1 MDNVKKLI
9 HEEIRLWSKHYLEVR
24 NKHLNGLP
32 ACPFARKSWAQNKV
46 DIQIRNTDQ
55 GYTRDLHKHV
65 KKLDFDKKELLIF
78 CDTNFKQYSLNKFQ
92 SIIDNFNGR
101 YNKKDVYFMGFHPY
115 NPPNKEEQE
124 FLLDPTG
131 DVSDLPD
138 SKIQFSMMLIQ
149 KFSQLYEASDRLHRM
164 GYYNE
169 WPTDYYH
176 EVVSSRQQQYK
187 KLFKGENY
195 AGNEKKCWEVKHDA
209 WRWNDTCYETWW
221 RYGQEKKR

>member
-1 MDNVKKLI
+1 MVHVKKLI

-78 CDTNFKQYSLNKFQ
+78 CDVNYKQYSLNKFQ
-92 SIIDNFNGR
+92 GIVDNFNGR
-101 YNKKDVYFMGFHPY
+101 YNKKDIYFMGFHPY

-131 DVSDLPD
+131 DTSDLPD

-164 GYYNE
+164 GYYDE

-195 AGNEKKCWEVKHDA
+195 AGNEKK
-209 WRWNDTCYETWW
+209 R
-221 RYGQEKKR
+221 

>member
-1 MDNVKKLI
+1 MKDTKKLI

-78 CDTNFKQYSLNKFQ
+78 CDVNYKQYSLNKFQ
-92 SIIDNFNGR
+92 GIVDNFNGR
-101 YNKKDVYFMGFHPY
+101 YNKKDIYFMGFHPY

-131 DVSDLPD
+131 DTSDLPE

-176 EVVSSRQQQYK
+176 EVVSSRQQQFK
-187 KLFKGENY
+187 KLFKGEKY
-195 AGNEKKCWEVKHDA
+195 AGQKEK
-209 WRWNDTCYETWW
+209 R
-221 RYGQEKKR
+221 

>member
-1 MDNVKKLI
+1 MPNVKKLI

-131 DVSDLPD
+131 DASDLPE
-138 SKIQFSMMLIQ
+138 SKIEFSMMLIQ

-164 GYYNE
+164 GYYDE

-176 EVVSSRQQQYK
+176 EVVSSRQQQFK
-187 KLFKGENY
+187 KLFKGDKY
-195 AGNEKKCWEVKHDA
+195 GN
-209 WRWNDTCYETWW
+209 
-221 RYGQEKKR
+221 G

>member
-1 MDNVKKLI
+1 MEHIKKLI
-9 HEEIRLWSKHYLEVR
+9 HQEIRLWSKHYLEVR

-65 KKLDFDKKELLIF
+65 KKIDFDKKELLIF

-131 DVSDLPD
+131 DASDLPE
-138 SKIQFSMMLIQ
+138 SKIEFSMMLIQ

-176 EVVSSRQQQYK
+176 EVVSSRQQQFK
-187 KLFKGENY
+187 KLFKGDKY
-195 AGNEKKCWEVKHDA
+195 GN
-209 WRWNDTCYETWW
+209 
-221 RYGQEKKR
+221 G

>member
-1 MDNVKKLI
+1 MRNVKKLI

-55 GYTRDLHKHV
+55 GYTRNLHKHV
-65 KKLDFDKKELLIF
+65 KKIDFDKKELLIF
-78 CDTNFKQYSLNKFQ
+78 CDVNYKQYSLNKFQ

-101 YNKKDVYFMGFHPY
+101 YNKKDIYFMGFHPY

-131 DVSDLPD
+131 NMSDLPE
-138 SKIQFSMMLIQ
+138 SKIEFSMMLIQ

-164 GYYNE
+164 GYYDE

-176 EVVSSRQQQYK
+176 EVVSSRQQQFK
-187 KLFKGENY
+187 KLFKGEKY
-195 AGNEKKCWEVKHDA
+195 AGQKEK
-209 WRWNDTCYETWW
+209 R
-221 RYGQEKKR
+221 

>member
-1 MDNVKKLI
+1 MPNVKKLI

-78 CDTNFKQYSLNKFQ
+78 CDVNFKQYSLNKFQ
-92 SIIDNFNGR
+92 DIIDNFNGR
-101 YNKKDVYFMGFHPY
+101 YNKKDIYFMGFHPY

-131 DVSDLPD
+131 DTSDLPE
-138 SKIQFSMMLIQ
+138 SKIEFSMMLIQ

-176 EVVSSRQQQYK
+176 EVVSSRQQQFK
-187 KLFKGENY
+187 KLFKGDKY
-195 AGNEKKCWEVKHDA
+195 GN
-209 WRWNDTCYETWW
+209 
-221 RYGQEKKR
+221 G

>member
-1 MDNVKKLI
+1 MRNVKKLI

-78 CDTNFKQYSLNKFQ
+78 CDVNYKQYSLNKFQ
-92 SIIDNFNGR
+92 GIVDNFNGR
-101 YNKKDVYFMGFHPY
+101 YNKKDIYFMGFHPY

-131 DVSDLPD
+131 DVSDLPE
-138 SKIQFSMMLIQ
+138 SKIEFSMMLIQ

-195 AGNEKKCWEVKHDA
+195 AGNEKK
-209 WRWNDTCYETWW
+209 R
-221 RYGQEKKR
+221 

>member
-1 MDNVKKLI
+1 MRNVKKLI

-55 GYTRDLHKHV
+55 GYTRDLHRHV

-78 CDTNFKQYSLNKFQ
+78 CDVNYKQYSLNKFQ
-92 SIIDNFNGR
+92 GIVDNFNGR
-101 YNKKDVYFMGFHPY
+101 YNKKDIYFMGFHPY

-131 DVSDLPD
+131 DTSDLPE
-138 SKIQFSMMLIQ
+138 SKIQFSKMLIQ

-176 EVVSSRQQQYK
+176 EVVSSRQQQFE
-187 KLFKGENY
+187 KLFKGEKY
-195 AGNEKKCWEVKHDA
+195 AGQKEK
-209 WRWNDTCYETWW
+209 R
-221 RYGQEKKR
+221 

>member
-1 MDNVKKLI
+1 MNLYVRNAKKLI

-65 KKLDFDKKELLIF
+65 KKIDFDKKELLIF
-78 CDTNFKQYSLNKFQ
+78 CDVNYKQYSLNKFQ

-101 YNKKDVYFMGFHPY
+101 YNKKDIYFMGFHPY

-131 DVSDLPD
+131 NMSDLPE
-138 SKIQFSMMLIQ
+138 SKIEFSMMLIQ

-187 KLFKGENY
+187 KLFKGEKY
-195 AGNEKKCWEVKHDA
+195 AGQKEK
-209 WRWNDTCYETWW
+209 R
-221 RYGQEKKR
+221 

>member
-1 MDNVKKLI
+1 MPNVKKLI

-78 CDTNFKQYSLNKFQ
+78 CDVNFKQYSLNKFQ
-92 SIIDNFNGR
+92 SIVDNFNGR
-101 YNKKDVYFMGFHPY
+101 YNKKDIYFMGFHPY

-131 DVSDLPD
+131 DTSDLPE
-138 SKIQFSMMLIQ
+138 SKIEFSMMLIQ

-176 EVVSSRQQQYK
+176 EVVSSRQQQFK

-195 AGNEKKCWEVKHDA
+195 AGNEKK
-209 WRWNDTCYETWW
+209 R
-221 RYGQEKKR
+221 

>member
-1 MDNVKKLI
+1 MKDTKKLI

-78 CDTNFKQYSLNKFQ
+78 CDVNYKQYSLNKFQ
-92 SIIDNFNGR
+92 SIVDNFNGR
-101 YNKKDVYFMGFHPY
+101 YNKSDVYFMGFHPY

-131 DVSDLPD
+131 DASDLPE

-195 AGNEKKCWEVKHDA
+195 AGNEKK
-209 WRWNDTCYETWW
+209 R
-221 RYGQEKKR
+221 

>member
-1 MDNVKKLI
+1 MRNVKKLI

-101 YNKKDVYFMGFHPY
+101 YNKKDIYFMGFHPY

-131 DVSDLPD
+131 DASDLPE
-138 SKIQFSMMLIQ
+138 SKIEFSMMLIQ

-164 GYYNE
+164 GYYDE

-195 AGNEKKCWEVKHDA
+195 AGNEKE
-209 WRWNDTCYETWW
+209 R
-221 RYGQEKKR
+221 

>member
-1 MDNVKKLI
+1 MAHVKKLI

-55 GYTRDLHKHV
+55 GYTRDLHRHV

-78 CDTNFKQYSLNKFQ
+78 CDVNYKQYSLNKFQ
-92 SIIDNFNGR
+92 SIVDNFNGR
-101 YNKKDVYFMGFHPY
+101 YNKSDVYFMGFHPY

-131 DVSDLPD
+131 DASDLPE

-164 GYYNE
+164 GYYDK

-195 AGNEKKCWEVKHDA
+195 AGNEKK
-209 WRWNDTCYETWW
+209 R
-221 RYGQEKKR
+221 

>member
-1 MDNVKKLI
+1 MRNVKKLI

-65 KKLDFDKKELLIF
+65 KKIDFDKKELLIF

-101 YNKKDVYFMGFHPY
+101 YNKKDIYFMGFHPY

-131 DVSDLPD
+131 DTSDLPE
-138 SKIQFSMMLIQ
+138 SKIEFSMMLIQ

-164 GYYNE
+164 GYYDK

-176 EVVSSRQQQYK
+176 EVVSSRQQQFK
-187 KLFKGENY
+187 KLFKGDKY
-195 AGNEKKCWEVKHDA
+195 GN
-209 WRWNDTCYETWW
+209 
-221 RYGQEKKR
+221 G

>member
-1 MDNVKKLI
+1 MRNVKKLI

-78 CDTNFKQYSLNKFQ
+78 CDVNYKQYSLNKFQ
-92 SIIDNFNGR
+92 SIVDNFNGR

-131 DVSDLPD
+131 IMSDLPE
-138 SKIQFSMMLIQ
+138 SKIEFSMMLIQ

-176 EVVSSRQQQYK
+176 EVVSSRQQQFE
-187 KLFKGENY
+187 KLFKGEKY
-195 AGNEKKCWEVKHDA
+195 AGQKEK
-209 WRWNDTCYETWW
+209 R
-221 RYGQEKKR
+221 

>member
-1 MDNVKKLI
+1 MAHVKKLI

-55 GYTRDLHKHV
+55 GYTRNLHKHV

-78 CDTNFKQYSLNKFQ
+78 CDVNYKQYSLNKFQ
-92 SIIDNFNGR
+92 GIVDNFNGR
-101 YNKKDVYFMGFHPY
+101 YNKKDMYFMGFHPY

-195 AGNEKKCWEVKHDA
+195 AGNEKK
-209 WRWNDTCYETWW
+209 R
-221 RYGQEKKR
+221 

>member
-1 MDNVKKLI
+1 MKDTKKLI

-55 GYTRDLHKHV
+55 GYTRDLHRHV

-78 CDTNFKQYSLNKFQ
+78 CDINYKQYSLNKFQ
-92 SIIDNFNGR
+92 GIVDNFNGR
-101 YNKKDVYFMGFHPY
+101 YNKKDIYFMGFHPY

-131 DVSDLPD
+131 DTSDLPE

-195 AGNEKKCWEVKHDA
+195 AGNEKE
-209 WRWNDTCYETWW
+209 R
-221 RYGQEKKR
+221 

>member
-1 MDNVKKLI
+1 MVHVKKLI

-78 CDTNFKQYSLNKFQ
+78 CDVNYKQYSLNKFQ

-131 DVSDLPD
+131 NMSDLPE
-138 SKIQFSMMLIQ
+138 SKIEFSMMLIQ

-164 GYYNE
+164 GYYDE

-176 EVVSSRQQQYK
+176 EVVSSRQQQFK
-187 KLFKGENY
+187 KLFKGDKH
-195 AGNEKKCWEVKHDA
+195 GN
-209 WRWNDTCYETWW
+209 
-221 RYGQEKKR
+221 G

>member
-55 GYTRDLHKHV
+55 GYTRDLHRHV

-78 CDTNFKQYSLNKFQ
+78 CDINYKQYSLNKFQ
-92 SIIDNFNGR
+92 GIVDNFNGR
-101 YNKKDVYFMGFHPY
+101 YNKKDIYFMGFHPY

-131 DVSDLPD
+131 NASDLPE

-195 AGNEKKCWEVKHDA
+195 AGNEKK
-209 WRWNDTCYETWW
+209 R
-221 RYGQEKKR
+221 

>member
-1 MDNVKKLI
+1 MRNVKKLI

-78 CDTNFKQYSLNKFQ
+78 CDVNYKQYSLNKFQ

-131 DVSDLPD
+131 DMSDLPE
-138 SKIQFSMMLIQ
+138 SKIEFSMMLIQ

-164 GYYNE
+164 GYYDE

-187 KLFKGENY
+187 KLFKGEKY
-195 AGNEKKCWEVKHDA
+195 AGQKEK
-209 WRWNDTCYETWW
+209 R
-221 RYGQEKKR
+221 

>member
-1 MDNVKKLI
+1 MRNVKKLI

-78 CDTNFKQYSLNKFQ
+78 CDVNFKQYSLNKFQ
-92 SIIDNFNGR
+92 GIVDNFNGR
-101 YNKKDVYFMGFHPY
+101 YNKKDIYFMGFHPY

-131 DVSDLPD
+131 DMSDLPE

-164 GYYNE
+164 GYYDE

-195 AGNEKKCWEVKHDA
+195 AGNEKE
-209 WRWNDTCYETWW
+209 R
-221 RYGQEKKR
+221 

>member
-1 MDNVKKLI
+1 MRNVKKLI

-55 GYTRDLHKHV
+55 GYTRDLHRHV

-78 CDTNFKQYSLNKFQ
+78 CDVNYKQYSLNKFQ
-92 SIIDNFNGR
+92 GIVDNFNGR
-101 YNKKDVYFMGFHPY
+101 YNKKDIYFMGFHPY

-131 DVSDLPD
+131 DASDLPG

-164 GYYNE
+164 GYYDE

-176 EVVSSRQQQYK
+176 EVVSSRQQQFE
-187 KLFKGENY
+187 KLFKG
-195 AGNEKKCWEVKHDA
+195 G
-209 WRWNDTCYETWW
+209 
-221 RYGQEKKR
+221 

>member
-1 MDNVKKLI
+1 MRNVKKLI

-78 CDTNFKQYSLNKFQ
+78 CDVNYKQYSLNKFQ

-101 YNKKDVYFMGFHPY
+101 YNKKDIYFMGFHPY

-131 DVSDLPD
+131 DTSDLPD

-164 GYYNE
+164 GYYDE

-187 KLFKGENY
+187 KLFKGEKY
-195 AGNEKKCWEVKHDA
+195 AGQKEK
-209 WRWNDTCYETWW
+209 R
-221 RYGQEKKR
+221 

>member
-1 MDNVKKLI
+1 MRNVKKLI
-9 HEEIRLWSKHYLEVR
+9 HEEIRLWSKHYLEVP

-46 DIQIRNTDQ
+46 DIQIRNKDQ

-65 KKLDFDKKELLIF
+65 KRLDFDKKELLIF
-78 CDTNFKQYSLNKFQ
+78 CDVNYKQYSLNKFQ

-101 YNKKDVYFMGFHPY
+101 YNKKDIYFMGFHPY

-131 DVSDLPD
+131 DVSDLPE

-176 EVVSSRQQQYK
+176 EVVSSRQQQFE
-187 KLFKGENY
+187 KLFKGEKY
-195 AGNEKKCWEVKHDA
+195 AGQKEK
-209 WRWNDTCYETWW
+209 R
-221 RYGQEKKR
+221 

>member
-1 MDNVKKLI
+1 MHNIKKLI

-78 CDTNFKQYSLNKFQ
+78 CDVNYKQYSLNKFQ
-92 SIIDNFNGR
+92 SIVDNFNGR
-101 YNKKDVYFMGFHPY
+101 YNKKDIYFMGFHPY

-131 DVSDLPD
+131 DMSDLPE

-164 GYYNE
+164 GYYDE

-176 EVVSSRQQQYK
+176 EVVSSRQQQFK
-187 KLFKGENY
+187 KLFKGEKY
-195 AGNEKKCWEVKHDA
+195 AGQKEK
-209 WRWNDTCYETWW
+209 R
-221 RYGQEKKR
+221 

>member
-1 MDNVKKLI
+1 MRNVKKLI

-55 GYTRDLHKHV
+55 GYTRDLHRHV

-78 CDTNFKQYSLNKFQ
+78 CDVNYKQYSLNKFQ

-131 DVSDLPD
+131 DASDLPE

-164 GYYNE
+164 GYYDE

-176 EVVSSRQQQYK
+176 EVVSSRQQQFE
-187 KLFKGENY
+187 KLFKGEKY
-195 AGNEKKCWEVKHDA
+195 AGQKEK
-209 WRWNDTCYETWW
+209 R
-221 RYGQEKKR
+221 

>member
-1 MDNVKKLI
+1 MWNVKKLI

-78 CDTNFKQYSLNKFQ
+78 CDINFKQYSLNKFQ

-101 YNKKDVYFMGFHPY
+101 YNKKDIYFMGFHPY

-131 DVSDLPD
+131 DTSDLPE

-176 EVVSSRQQQYK
+176 EVVSSRQQQFK
-187 KLFKGENY
+187 KLFKGDKY
-195 AGNEKKCWEVKHDA
+195 GN
-209 WRWNDTCYETWW
+209 
-221 RYGQEKKR
+221 G

>member
-1 MDNVKKLI
+1 MKDTKKLI

-55 GYTRDLHKHV
+55 GYTRDLHRHV

-78 CDTNFKQYSLNKFQ
+78 CDVNYKQYSLNKFQ
-92 SIIDNFNGR
+92 GIVDNFNGR
-101 YNKKDVYFMGFHPY
+101 YNKKDIYFMGFHPY

-131 DVSDLPD
+131 DTSDLPE
-138 SKIQFSMMLIQ
+138 SKIEFSMMLIQ

-176 EVVSSRQQQYK
+176 EVVSSRQQQFK
-187 KLFKGENY
+187 KLFKGDKY
-195 AGNEKKCWEVKHDA
+195 GN
-209 WRWNDTCYETWW
+209 
-221 RYGQEKKR
+221 G

>member
-1 MDNVKKLI
+1 MPNVKKLI

-65 KKLDFDKKELLIF
+65 KMLNFDKKELLIF

-101 YNKKDVYFMGFHPY
+101 YNKKDIYFMGFHPY

-131 DVSDLPD
+131 DASDLPE
-138 SKIQFSMMLIQ
+138 SKIEFSMMLIQ

-164 GYYNE
+164 GYYDE

-176 EVVSSRQQQYK
+176 EVVSSRQQQFK
-187 KLFKGENY
+187 KLFKGDKY
-195 AGNEKKCWEVKHDA
+195 GN
-209 WRWNDTCYETWW
+209 
-221 RYGQEKKR
+221 G

>member
-1 MDNVKKLI
+1 MRNVKKLI

-65 KKLDFDKKELLIF
+65 KRLDFDKKELLIF
-78 CDTNFKQYSLNKFQ
+78 CDVNYKQYSLNKFQ
-92 SIIDNFNGR
+92 SIVDNFNGR
-101 YNKKDVYFMGFHPY
+101 YNKSDVYFMGFHPY

-131 DVSDLPD
+131 NASDLPE

-176 EVVSSRQQQYK
+176 EVVSSRQQQFE
-187 KLFKGENY
+187 KLFKGEKY
-195 AGNEKKCWEVKHDA
+195 AGQKEK
-209 WRWNDTCYETWW
+209 R
-221 RYGQEKKR
+221 

>member
-1 MDNVKKLI
+1 MRNVKKLI

-65 KKLDFDKKELLIF
+65 KKLDFDKKALLIF
-78 CDTNFKQYSLNKFQ
+78 CDVNYKQYSLNKFQ
-92 SIIDNFNGR
+92 GIVDNFNGR
-101 YNKKDVYFMGFHPY
+101 YNKKDIYFMGFHPY

-131 DVSDLPD
+131 DASDLPE

-164 GYYNE
+164 GYYDE

-176 EVVSSRQQQYK
+176 EVVSSRQQQFE
-187 KLFKGENY
+187 KLFKG
-195 AGNEKKCWEVKHDA
+195 G
-209 WRWNDTCYETWW
+209 
-221 RYGQEKKR
+221 